1 MIKPTYNISD
11 KVYHITPESDIGIV
25 IDASYSLLTGRWL
38 YQVTFSPH
46 AEALWYHTH
55 ELSESKIFI

>member
-11 KVYHITPESDIGIV
+11 KVYHITPESELGIV

-46 AEALWYHTH
+46 TEALWYHVH
-55 ELSESKIFI
+55 ELSTNKTY